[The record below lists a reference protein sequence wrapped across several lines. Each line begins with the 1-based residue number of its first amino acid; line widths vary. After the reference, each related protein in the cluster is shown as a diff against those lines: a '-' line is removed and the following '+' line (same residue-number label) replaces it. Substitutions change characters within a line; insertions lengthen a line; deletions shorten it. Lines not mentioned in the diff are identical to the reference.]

1 MRTGRIASVA
11 SLLLLAHCARAFD
24 IYLNEDSDC
33 PEEEISVVCEEQVV
47 GDCCNGEV
55 NTLYSSA
62 QASDGQGGV
71 VLYAL
76 NQGQAP
82 DDPNRCGLQ
91 IAQDDTCATTDIP
104 QGSAAGARG
113 ETGGDEDPSTD
124 EEPTNGDEDGEDDGG
139 GSHGRRH
146 ARSLSPE
153 KETWIQKNK
162 KAKRA
167 GGWRQTQHTA
177 YAVRDATHVY
187 KLSRDSPHSPAY
199 RALTDRQ
206 ERVDFIK
213 RHGVAKRR

>member
-1 MRTGRIASVA
+1 MRIGRIASFT
-11 SLLLLAHCARAFD
+11 SLLLLTHYARAFD
-24 IYLNEDSDC
+24 IYLYEDSDC
-33 PEEEISVVCEEQVV
+33 PEEEISIVCEEQEV

-71 VLYAL
+71 VLYAF
-76 NQGQAP
+76 NRGQP
-82 DDPNRCGLQ
+82 PHHDNRCGLQ
-91 IAQDDTCATTDIP
+91 LAQDDSCASADIP
-104 QGSAAGARG
+104 QGSAAGAHG
-113 ETGGDEDPSTD
+113 ETGGHEDPRTD
-124 EEPTNGDEDGEDDGG
+124 EEPTDVDEGGEDDGG
-139 GSHGRRH
+139 GDHGRRH
-146 ARSLSPE
+146 AWSLSPE

-187 KLSRDSPHSPAY
+187 KLSRDSPYSPAY

-213 RHGVAKRR
+213 RHGVAECR